1 MDSHHI
7 ERTVGICGGR
17 PRIAGSRIRV
27 QDIVVWHEALGL
39 SPEEIVAQ
47 HPQLSL
53 ANVHAALAYYY
64 DHRDEIRRDMEE
76 GRALAEALEQATPS
90 KLMRA
95 MTRHDDGLD
104 PLPPG

>member
-1 MDSHHI
+1 MVTDHI
-7 ERTVGICGGR
+7 ERTPGVCGGR
-17 PRIAGSRIRV
+17 PRIAGLRIRV

-47 HPQLSL
+47 HPQLTL
-53 ANVHAALAYYY
+53 ANIHAALAYYY
-64 DHRDEIRRDMEE
+64 DHRDEIRREMEE
-76 GRALAEALEQATPS
+76 GRALAEALAESTPS

-95 MTRHDDGLD
+95 VTRHEAGHD